1 MYTKPGF
8 VPSPFVLGH
17 TSLLTGPHAVG
28 CRTFA
33 RSVAHQLAPKPSNAE
48 GESTIRVRP
57 EPVAWEYSLITFQ
70 MDEAKLTA
78 LGADGWELVTIGQD
92 TKTKQAALF
101 QALQEAVL

>member
-1 MYTKPGF
+1 M
-8 VPSPFVLGH
+8 
-17 TSLLTGPHAVG
+17 
-28 CRTFA
+28 
-33 RSVAHQLAPKPSNAE
+33 
-48 GESTIRVRP
+48 
-57 EPVAWEYSLITFQ
+57 AWEYSLITFQ